1 MELDVLKHYIE
12 EHLPC
17 DYVKTNGD
25 GRHFNAVI
33 VSRAFED
40 LNTLKRQQK
49 VYAFLSEKIASGELH
64 AFTMKTYTP
73 VEWQQQQEK
82 KNG

>member
-1 MELDVLKHYIE
+1 MELDVLKHCIE
-12 EHLPC
+12 ENLPC
-17 DYVKTNGD
+17 DYVKINGD
-25 GRHFNAVI
+25 GRHFDAII
-33 VSRAFED
+33 VSRDFES
-40 LNTLKRQQK
+40 LNTLKRQQQ